1 MKQKTHISD
10 VLEGNDCKDRYDAE
24 VKKILSDKT
33 VLAWIL
39 KYTTKEF
46 ADYPISQIKECIE
59 GEPEIGTHRVYPGHT
74 AKQTPEVITGS
85 DTVDKVPGEGQI
97 TYDIRFYAITPSRE
111 RIKLIVN
118 VEGQKDFYPGYD
130 LVTRGVFYC
139 ARLLSAQKDTEF
151 TGDDYDSMKKVYSIW
166 ICMEA
171 PRSMEYTIT
180 SYKLG
185 QDNVYGKAKKRFRY
199 DLMEVVMVCLGREE
213 AVTRG
218 NRLHGMLHTLLSQ
231 KLRPEEKE
239 EILSDEYNIETSKE
253 LEGGLKQMCNL
264 SDLVEERGIRKGM
277 ELGREEGKNETLLA
291 QVRKKVIKSKS
302 PAQIADELEESVD
315 VILPLYHKVRK
326 EMGLV

>member
-1 MKQKTHISD
+1 
-10 VLEGNDCKDRYDAE
+10 
-24 VKKILSDKT
+24 
-33 VLAWIL
+33 
-39 KYTTKEF
+39 
-46 ADYPISQIKECIE
+46 
-59 GEPEIGTHRVYPGHT
+59 
-74 AKQTPEVITGS
+74 
-85 DTVDKVPGEGQI
+85 
-97 TYDIRFYAITPSRE
+97 
-111 RIKLIVN
+111 
-118 VEGQKDFYPGYD
+118 
-130 LVTRGVFYC
+130 
-139 ARLLSAQKDTEF
+139 
-151 TGDDYDSMKKVYSIW
+151 
-166 ICMEA
+166 
-171 PRSMEYTIT
+171 

-277 ELGREEGKNETLLA
+277 ELGREEGREEGKNETLLA